1 MVPGRN
7 FMDKA
12 SKVKNICLVFLITA
26 LDLICGPFLL
36 VVLGRQGYTTY
47 SVTDFEQYPGK
58 VLLQTV
64 FLSVYFLILFLSF
77 RGILKEN
84 FQKAMGFCTETPFQ
98 VQSLSLLGILLAI
111 AAALAIRRTEKPG
124 LILYG
129 LFYFVFAVGFTEEFL
144 IRGVCVYLLKDF
156 SWQVK
161 YLLPNFLFAMLHV
174 FAYAGFEPLTVEI
187 FREFAVN
194 QLWTLTASG
203 CCLQL
208 LKDRTGTLWVP
219 ILVHGLMDFYITF
232 L

>member
-1 MVPGRN
+1 MT
-7 FMDKA
+7 KA
-12 SKVKNICLVFLITA
+12 LKVKNICLVFLITA
-26 LDLICGPFLL
+26 LDLLCGPFLL
-36 VVLGRQGYTTY
+36 VALGRRGYPTY
-47 SVTDFEQYPGK
+47 SVTDFQQYPGK

-64 FLSVYFLILFLSF
+64 ILSAYFLILFLSF
-77 RGILKEN
+77 RGILKQN
-84 FQKAMGFCTETPFQ
+84 FKRAMGLLAETPFLLQ
-98 VQSLSLLGILLAI
+98 CLSVLGILLVM
-111 AAALAIRRTEKPG
+111 AAALGIRRTGQPG
-124 LILYG
+124 QILYG
-129 LFYFVFAVGFTEEFL
+129 LLYFVFAVGFTEEFL

-161 YLLPNFLFAMLHV
+161 YLLPNFLFAMLHI

-194 QLWTLTASG
+194 QLWTLMASG